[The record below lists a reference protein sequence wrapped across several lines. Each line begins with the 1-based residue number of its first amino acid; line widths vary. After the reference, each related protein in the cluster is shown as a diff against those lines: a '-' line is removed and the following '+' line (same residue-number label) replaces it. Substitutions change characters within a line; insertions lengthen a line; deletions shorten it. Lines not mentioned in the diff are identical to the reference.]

1 MRASLLLVALLAAAT
16 VSAQEPV
23 FALLDTSEPAVKS
36 MAFDDTPAFALLST
50 TTTDECECDP
60 CECDPCEC
68 QTYAGFLDRVKAV
81 GAGQW
86 VVGPIPANKV
96 PAYAGPTFR
105 ESSRKDVKDGVYRVW
120 IGEHGKPVY
129 KSINQPVVVER
140 VTTWAGTG
148 ACANG
153 RCR

>member
-23 FALLDTSEPAVKS
+23 FALLDTSEPTAKIA
-36 MAFDDTPAFALLST
+36 MAFDDAPAFALLAT
-50 TTTDECECDP
+50 TADCDCDPCNCDP
-60 CECDPCEC
+60 CECM
-68 QTYAGFLDRVKAV
+68 TYAGFLDKVRAV

-86 VVGPIPANKV
+86 IVGPIPANKV
-96 PAYAGPTFR
+96 PAYAGPVFR
-105 ESSRKDVKDGVYRVW
+105 ESSRKNVPNGVYRVW

-129 KSINQPVVVER
+129 KSISQPVVVER